1 MRIKLTTG
9 GETMTETT
17 LDDFLAVNDHIGDDE
32 LAEINATLAR
42 GETYRGDGG
51 TRPNFTIEPVD

>member
-1 MRIKLTTG
+1 MRTKPTTG

-17 LDDFLAVNDHIGDDE
+17 FDDFLALNDHIGDDK

-42 GETYRGDGG
+42 GETYHGGGG
-51 TRPNFTIEPVD
+51 TRPSFTSSR